1 MNKQKINGAS
11 WCEDAGLFFQLWQML
26 LLVVGAY
33 QPFTEP
39 PHIQHKA
46 FLVARSE
53 FGLESILFKVLT
65 RHLNPNASEI
75 LSQYL
80 C

>member
-39 PHIQHKA
+39 PDMLHKA
-46 FLVARSE
+46 FLVARSG
-53 FGLESILFKVLT
+53 FGLERFCIGFVQSFEPKT
-65 RHLNPNASEI
+65 F
-75 LSQYL
+75 
-80 C
+80 